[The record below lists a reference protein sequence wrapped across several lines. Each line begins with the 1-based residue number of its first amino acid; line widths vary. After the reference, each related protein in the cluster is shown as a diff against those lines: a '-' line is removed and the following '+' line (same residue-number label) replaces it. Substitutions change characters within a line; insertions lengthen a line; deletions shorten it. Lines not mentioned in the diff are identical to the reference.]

1 MKRDRETKGK
11 VRIREAAKTEDGVQH
26 EDKVRS
32 LDSGRERYGRGRIRD
47 KEASALILWQLCVCV
62 REKPSVQG
70 LLTLVMDIL
79 QTLGNYLQ
87 NVPEKVKRLTLG
99 PG

>member
-11 VRIREAAKTEDGVQH
+11 VRIRDAAKTEDGVQL

-32 LDSGRERYGRGRIRD
+32 LDSGRERYGRDRIRD
-47 KEASALILWQLCVCV
+47 KEAFALIWQLCVCV
-62 REKPSVQG
+62 REKPSIQG

-79 QTLGNYLQ
+79 QTLGNSLQ
-87 NVPEKVKRLTLG
+87 NVPEKVKRQTLG

>member
-26 EDKVRS
+26 QDKVRS

-47 KEASALILWQLCVCV
+47 KEASALILWQLCVC
-62 REKPSVQG
+62 EGKNLCTGITDFSHG
-70 LLTLVMDIL
+70 HSADFGKFFAECI
-79 QTLGNYLQ
+79 
-87 NVPEKVKRLTLG
+87 PEKVKRQTLG